1 MSVPHS
7 GSSHSVPL
15 GYSSSSHNLFKNVDV
30 VYCTVNK
37 TTLLPNSIKYLPV
50 DTIKEV

>member
-15 GYSSSSHNLFKNVDV
+15 DYSSSNHNLFKNVYV

-37 TTLLPNSIKYLPV
+37 TLLPNSIKY
-50 DTIKEV
+50 